1 MTEASTLVIIPT
13 YNERENLPWLLSR
26 IRAEV
31 PDARVL
37 IVDDGSPDGTADLA
51 EEIFADSGNG
61 SVMRRNGPRGLG
73 LSYVDGYAWALAN
86 GFERVVQMD
95 ADLSHNPAHIPAFV
109 EAAESADVVVGSRYI
124 PEGGVKNWPI
134 HRLLLSKFANVY
146 VAAIT
151 GLPVKDSTSGFRCYT
166 RRALERMQ
174 VQDVRSNGYAFQ
186 VEMTARA
193 SEAGLRIVESPI
205 IFTDR
210 QHGKSKISRKVLLES
225 MIMPWRMRRK
235 HRRRWQL
242 KPSQQPVDQ

>member
-1 MTEASTLVIIPT
+1 MNDQTTLIIVPT
-13 YNERENLPWLLSR
+13 YNERENLPWLYSR
-26 IRAEV
+26 IRDEAPE
-31 PDARVL
+31 AHLL
-37 IVDDGSPDGTADLA
+37 IVDDGSPDGTAAIADEL
-51 EEIFADSGNG
+51 FGDSGQG
-61 SVMRRNGPRGLG
+61 YVMRRTGPRGLG
-73 LSYVDGYAWALAN
+73 RSYVDGYSWALERGYA
-86 GFERVVQMD
+86 RVVQMD
-95 ADLSHNPAHIPAFV
+95 ADLSHDPAHIGELV
-109 EAAESADVVVGSRYI
+109 EASLTADVVVGSRYI
-124 PEGGVKNWPI
+124 PNGGVKNWPF

-151 GLPVKDSTSGFRCYT
+151 GLPIKDSTSGFRCYT
-166 RRALERMQ
+166 RRALQSMRVHE
-174 VQDVRSNGYAFQ
+174 VRSNGYAFQ

-242 KPSQQPVDQ
+242 NPARQPLDQ

>member
-1 MTEASTLVIIPT
+1 MTESSTLIIVPT

-31 PDARVL
+31 PDVHVL

-51 EEIFADSGNG
+51 EEIFADSGCG
-61 SVMRRNGPRGLG
+61 TVMRRQGARGLG
-73 LSYVDGYAWALAN
+73 RSYVDGYGWALEN
-86 GFERVVQMD
+86 GYARVVQMD
-95 ADLSHNPAHIPAFV
+95 ADLSHDPAHIPAFV
-109 EAAESADVVVGSRYI
+109 AAAESADVVVGSRYI
-124 PEGGVKNWPI
+124 PSGGVKNWPV
-134 HRLLLSKFANVY
+134 HRLMLSKFANIY

-166 RRALERMQ
+166 RRALESMR
-174 VQDVRSNGYAFQ
+174 VHEVRSNGYAFQ

-235 HRRRWQL
+235 HRERWQL
-242 KPSQQPVDQ
+242 SATQTPVEP